1 MSMNRNWS
9 EAFAPRGRALWQWIA
24 AVFVAATSVGVAP
37 AFAGNASMALSV
49 SQSPSLAVFGGSATY
64 TATLTNVSN
73 NTINNVSLAIAAP
86 TGAAISPPTAGC
98 VLSTGLPCTLSGPST
113 ASGYQLPRNGTLTLS
128 VSYYMPAV
136 ATPLP
141 TFTLNV
147 TGTSSN
153 NSGGPNPAAYTT
165 IATSYNTVFAP
176 PPPVYPN
183 IAVTISHDPGNT
195 VLWSTAAC
203 TGSPSDDPDCGASYY
218 GEYTVTVKNLG
229 SAPIVGST
237 QPFAVDV
244 SSALGAF
251 ADSFGCAAPCAPGSS
266 STNFVIAGLSASGA
280 PDGSD
285 STSFTVLFK
294 SPMQSPPGSGLPTSF
309 DVTATA
315 TVGPLFTPA
324 IAALSPAPSGSLT
337 TALTDA
343 ALQTYSSLVPSTG
356 GSSKAKNFALPGTKG
371 PFSSRVDVPKYTKG
385 NAPVNIVIQLTP
397 ETTSCSP
404 SSPECLDSQVDV
416 QSGGTPVD
424 FGGTSLPLPP
434 LNGTDF
440 LVINMVR
447 DWTTLNKKPSS
458 VFNAVVLYSDPSRG
472 ITRELIKDCANVDL
486 TAVERCIFQRIDMTT
501 SAKGVVTGGYIK
513 FIIWARHN
521 GVYSW

>member
-9 EAFAPRGRALWQWIA
+9 KAFAPHGRVFWRWIA
-24 AVFVAATSVGVAP
+24 AVFVVAATSAGVAP

-49 SQSPSLAVFGGSATY
+49 SQSPSLAVYGGSATY
-64 TATLTNVSN
+64 TVTLTNTSN
-73 NTINNVSLAIAAP
+73 NTINNVGLAVAAP
-86 TGAAISPPTAGC
+86 SGAVISPPTAGC
-98 VLSTGLPCTLSGPST
+98 VLSTGLLCTLSGPST

-128 VSYYMPAV
+128 VSYYMPAA

-165 IATSYNTVFAP
+165 IATSYTTVFAP

-183 IAVTISHDPGNT
+183 IGVTIGHDPGNT
-195 VLWSTAAC
+195 VLWSTAPC

-218 GEYTVTVKNLG
+218 GEYTVTVTNLG
-229 SAPIVGST
+229 SNPIDAST

-244 SSALGAF
+244 SSVAGAF
-251 ADSFGCAAPCAPGSS
+251 ADSFGCTAPCAAGSS
-266 STNFVIAGLSASGA
+266 STDFVITGLSASGSPGA
-280 PDGSD
+280 
-285 STSFTVLFK
+285 STSFTVIFK
-294 SPMQSPPGSGLPTSF
+294 SPQKPTAL

-315 TVGPLFTPA
+315 TLGPLFTPA

-343 ALQTYSSLVPSTG
+343 AIQTYSSLVPSTG
-356 GSSKAKNFALPGTKG
+356 GSAKAKNLLDPSNNKG

-385 NAPVNIVIQLTP
+385 NGPVNIVLDVIPGTGA
-397 ETTSCSP
+397 CSP
-404 SSPECLDSQVDV
+404 SSPQCLDSHVDV

-447 DWTTLNKKPSS
+447 DWTTLAKKPSS
-458 VFNAVVLYSDPSRG
+458 VFNAVVLYSDPTRG
-472 ITRELIKDCANVDL
+472 ITREVMKDCANVDL

-501 SAKGVVTGGYIK
+501 SAKGVVTGGYLK